1 MGVPLPWRLE
11 SRIVLDVA
19 VPLPR
24 RAPSGAGVRGRA
36 LTLREG
42 DVRVRNGLRV
52 SSPSRTWCDLGAEL
66 DLLDLVAAG
75 DFLIHH
81 RGGVTTRRHLERAV
95 ESHTGRRGR
104 PRLLEALPLLDSR
117 SESRQE
123 SHLRVILM
131 RGGIPGLAINLPI
144 TTSGGFRY
152 RVDLGIPSRRAVIE
166 YQSDYHG
173 DMVRFRRDMTRRGR
187 LEADRWLV
195 ILVNI
200 DDLRSPHELVKR
212 IRGQLDQRELRP
224 I

>member
-1 MGVPLPWRLE
+1 M
-11 SRIVLDVA
+11 IDVA

-42 DVRVRNGLRV
+42 DIRVRNGIRV

-81 RGGVTTRRHLERAV
+81 REGLTTLRRLERAV
-95 ESHTGRRGR
+95 VTYPGRRGR
-104 PRLLEALPLLDSR
+104 PRLLEALTLLDSR

-123 SHLRVILM
+123 SHLRVILV
-131 RGGIPGLAINLPI
+131 RGSIPGLVTNLPI

-152 RVDLGIPSRRAVIE
+152 RSDLAVPSRRAVIE

-173 DMVRFRRDMTRRGR
+173 DMVQFRRDMTRRGR

-195 ILVNI
+195 VLVNI
-200 DDLRSPHELVKR
+200 DDLRNPRELVTR
-212 IRGQLDQRELRP
+212 IRTQLAQRELHP
-224 I
+224 T